1 MAAIGFEQRNF
12 KLEDLLKLNK
22 SLDWMSKN
30 GYNLTYLAHKDVDL
44 KAVDYLSI
52 KSVKNISR
60 LTNRELLKTY
70 TEFDLVFGGRGHSL
84 MIPYGLDIPIVSITT
99 HDKQKFFMND
109 IKYNNCNLEMDQ
121 ISSESFLNFVKDL
134 DKKIAAQP
142 NSNVEYKKNGYK
154 LWKNFVRNLENCL

>member
-1 MAAIGFEQRNF
+1 MLKISQ
-12 KLEDLLKLNK
+12 DLLIGVI
-22 SLDWMSKN
+22 KN
-30 GYNLTYLAHKDVDL
+30 LYRVRF
-44 KAVDYLSI
+44 S
-52 KSVKNISR
+52 
-60 LTNRELLKTY
+60 
-70 TEFDLVFGGRGHSL
+70 FGGRGHSL

-154 LWKNFVRNLENCL
+154 LWKNFVRI